1 MNEEIDE
8 EEFEALLVE
17 LQEIN
22 TKLKGKETT
31 AEQIRNKY
39 EMSKKLV
46 YDIRD
51 INPSLLEKDKLRE
64 IASLLRT
71 EERRKIGSEYTIG
84 IYLIKYIQERLGIQ
98 NFKETQHY
106 AELYEQ
112 VQEVWKRVG
121 NGETIA
127 CVAKAYGL
135 DTEKVEGLLYPYH
148 ELIRDLHRAYK
159 GDRPKSILLPNTKQY
174 NFGPEVLEY
183 IKSGNPVIDANI
195 DKELIYYKRRM
206 GISIGDNVEGGKEIE
221 L

>member
-98 NFKETQHY
+98 NFRETQHY

-112 VQEVWKRVG
+112 VQEVWKLALG
-121 NGETIA
+121 T
-127 CVAKAYGL
+127 
-135 DTEKVEGLLYPYH
+135 
-148 ELIRDLHRAYK
+148 
-159 GDRPKSILLPNTKQY
+159 
-174 NFGPEVLEY
+174 
-183 IKSGNPVIDANI
+183 
-195 DKELIYYKRRM
+195 M
-206 GISIGDNVEGGKEIE
+206 
-221 L
+221 